1 MYHGVMSPADKKP
14 DRRMEFTI
22 IAGSL
27 KGRTITAPD
36 LGITRPPLSRLRRSI
51 FDFLT
56 PYLDS
61 ASFLDLFSG
70 TGSYL
75 FEAVS
80 RGVSVAVGVEREK
93 LLADAINRQAKSLG
107 VAAGLSC
114 RCEDVFTAIPALS
127 NERKLFDIIMLAP
140 PQYVGL
146 VDQTLAA
153 LRGHPLSRPKG
164 LILCQHDSNET
175 NKIKFLDFPVL
186 QRRPYGNTTFTVLG
200 PL

>member
-1 MYHGVMSPADKKP
+1 MNEPQPKP
-14 DRRMEFTI
+14 NHLMEFTI

-27 KGRTITAPD
+27 KGRRITSPD

-56 PYLDS
+56 PYIDG
-61 ASFLDLFSG
+61 ASYLDLFSG

-80 RGVSVAVGVEREK
+80 RGAAQAIGVEREK
-93 LLADAINRQAKSLG
+93 KLAEAINRQAKTLG
-107 VAAGLSC
+107 VAGILTC
-114 RCEDVFTAIPALS
+114 RCEDVFAALPTLEK
-127 NERKLFDIIMLAP
+127 ERARFDIIMLAP

-153 LRGHPLSRPKG
+153 LRRQLLSNPKG
-164 LILCQHDSNET
+164 LIICQHDTSET
-175 NKIKFLDFPVL
+175 NKINLLDFPIL
-186 QRRPYGNTTFTVLG
+186 QRREYGNTTFTVIG
-200 PL
+200 RQ

>member
-1 MYHGVMSPADKKP
+1 MYHNAMSPEDKKP
-14 DRRMEFTI
+14 VRRMEFTI

-27 KGRTITAPD
+27 KGRTIITPD
-36 LGITRPPLSRLRRSI
+36 LGTTRPPLSRLRRSI

-56 PYLDS
+56 PYLDT

-80 RGVSVAVGVEREK
+80 RGVAVAVGIEREK
-93 LLADAINRQAKSLG
+93 QLADAINRQAGSLG

-114 RCEDVFTAIPALS
+114 RCQDVFEAIPELNVA
-127 NERKLFDIIMLAP
+127 RKRFDIIMLAP
-140 PQYVGL
+140 PQYIGL

-153 LRGHPLSRPKG
+153 LRRYPLSRPEG
-164 LILCQHDSNET
+164 LIVCQHDTKET
-175 NKIKFLDFPVL
+175 NKINFLDFPIL
-186 QRRPYGNTTFTVLG
+186 QRREYGHTTFTVIS
-200 PL
+200 

>member
-1 MYHGVMSPADKKP
+1 MTPADSKP
-14 DRRMEFTI
+14 IRQMEFTI

-36 LGITRPPLSRLRRSI
+36 LGLTRPPLSRLRRSI
-51 FDFLT
+51 FDFLK
-56 PYLDS
+56 PYLDG
-61 ASFLDLFSG
+61 ASYLDLFSG

-93 LLADAINRQAKSLG
+93 HLADTINRQAKSLG
-107 VAAGLSC
+107 VGANLTC
-114 RCEDVFTAIPALS
+114 RCEDVFTAIPSLGA
-127 NERKLFDIIMLAP
+127 ERKRFDIIMIAP

-146 VDQTLAA
+146 VDRTLAA
-153 LRGHPLSRPKG
+153 LRQSPLSRPKG

-175 NKIKFLDFPVL
+175 NKINFLDFPIL
-186 QRRPYGNTTFTVLG
+186 QRREYGNTAFTVLG
-200 PL
+200 

>member
-1 MYHGVMSPADKKP
+1 MQPADNKP
-14 DRRMEFTI
+14 VRRMEFTI

-27 KGRTITAPD
+27 KGRAIIAPD
-36 LGITRPPLSRLRRSI
+36 LGMTRPPLSRLRRSI

-93 LLADAINRQAKSLG
+93 QLADAINRQARSLG
-107 VAAGLSC
+107 VAASLSC
-114 RCEDVFTAIPALS
+114 RCADVFAAIPALS
-127 NERKLFDIIMLAP
+127 SEGNLFDIIILAP
-140 PQYVGL
+140 PQYIGL
-146 VDQTLAA
+146 VDQTLVA
-153 LRGHPLSRPKG
+153 LRKHPLSRPKG
-164 LILCQHDSNET
+164 LIVCQHDSNET
-175 NKIKFLDFPVL
+175 NKINFLDFPVL
-186 QRRPYGNTTFTVLG
+186 QRREYSNTTFTVLS
-200 PL
+200 